1 LRVVEAD
8 ELSAAELAYQR
19 ALTALHEARAELS
32 DVAAARRRFAF
43 DRTRMSA
50 EAAAARAAE
59 LDTAHAALTAR
70 VDALREQ
77 ASALRAG
84 LRRLT
89 DDTGSE
95 PDDVPEE
102 PEGEGFQQPPFEAKP

>member
-1 LRVVEAD
+1 MVEAD
-8 ELSAAELAYQR
+8 ELSGAELAYQR

-32 DVAAARRRFAF
+32 DVDAARRRFAF
-43 DRTRMSA
+43 DRTRMSG
-50 EAAAARAAE
+50 EAAAARAAG
-59 LDTAHAALTAR
+59 LDTAHAALSSR

-77 ASALRAG
+77 AAALRAE

-95 PDDVPEE
+95 PDDLPEE
-102 PEGEGFQQPPFEAKP
+102 PDSEGFQQPPFEANP

>member
-1 LRVVEAD
+1 VVEAD

-32 DVAAARRRFAF
+32 DVSAARRRFAF
-43 DRTRMSA
+43 DRTRMSG
-50 EAAAARAAE
+50 EAAGARAAE
-59 LDTAHAALTAR
+59 LETARASLTSR

-77 ASALRAG
+77 ASALRAE

-95 PDDVPEE
+95 PDDLPEE
-102 PEGEGFQQPPFEAKP
+102 PDGEGFQQPSFEANP

>member
-1 LRVVEAD
+1 MVEAD

-32 DVAAARRRFAF
+32 AVGAARRRFAF
-43 DRTRMSA
+43 DRTRMSG
-50 EAAAARAAE
+50 EAAGARAAE
-59 LDTAHAALTAR
+59 LETAHASLTSR

-77 ASALRAG
+77 ASALRAE

-95 PDDVPEE
+95 PDDLPEE
-102 PEGEGFQQPPFEAKP
+102 QEGEGFQQPSFEANP

>member
-1 LRVVEAD
+1 LDVVEPG

-19 ALTALHEARAELS
+19 ALAALHEARSDLS

-43 DRTRMSA
+43 DRSRLSG

-59 LDTAHAALTAR
+59 LGAAHDGLTSR
-70 VDALREQ
+70 VEALREQ
-77 ASALRAG
+77 AAALRAG

-95 PDDVPEE
+95 PDDLPEE
-102 PEGEGFQQPPFEAKP
+102 PEDEGFRQPPFEASP